1 MNRLETISILLAAW
15 LAVAFEVSFNGFR
28 NWFGAQVSLLPAL
41 MVYVAL
47 TSSLPSVVLLAI
59 VGGLAQDSFSANPLG
74 VTTVALALTG
84 FLIHYKRDI
93 VLRDQIY
100 AQVMMGFLGSSLV
113 PACVVLALTNSH
125 HPVPLTARLAGQWVV
140 MAVGGAAYL
149 VSKAII
155 AAKVVAFPEL
165 GMEAI
170 YEFEVKDM
178 PVSVAVDTSGASV
191 HEIGPRIWRA
201 KIAEQAIEV
210 A

>member
-125 HPVPLTARLAGQWVV
+125 HPVPLTARLVGQWVV
-140 MAVGGAAYL
+140 MTVGGA
-149 VSKAII
+149 
-155 AAKVVAFPEL
+155 VATPLIFRLFAQLTRWFSYQPFPESHYRGTGQL
-165 GMEAI
+165 KRTR
-170 YEFEVKDM
+170 F
-178 PVSVAVDTSGASV
+178 
-191 HEIGPRIWRA
+191 
-201 KIAEQAIEV
+201 
-210 A
+210 